1 MYCQNLDAII
11 QPFSYLAMQNISVFI
26 VEIFISEYHNNGR
39 NIQRELRQYLNE
51 SHLTGCM
58 YTVQKIW
65 GCTFHWGHNL
75 KPNRLQQFPE
85 NNIKNIRK
93 QSKFITKKC
102 IIENSLNNRV
112 NNHTTLLS
120 KSMAFLFFDPLLYIL
135 HNSKSLCLKTLFISF
150 VWQFNL
156 LCQTNFKI
164 YMYT

>member
-75 KPNRLQQFPE
+75 KPNRLQQFPV
-85 NNIKNIRK
+85 NYIKNIRK
-93 QSKFITKKC
+93 QSKFITKKN
-102 IIENSLNNRV
+102 I
-112 NNHTTLLS
+112 LLKIHS
-120 KSMAFLFFDPLLYIL
+120 KTVSIMIPHYSPKVWRFYFSIL
-135 HNSKSLCLKTLFISF
+135 CFIS
-150 VWQFNL
+150 
-156 LCQTNFKI
+156 
-164 YMYT
+164 YTIRNRCA